1 MKQEYADKQAIREA
15 KQKQYDREHAVRLEN
30 MKAAEKRKEQRHKA
44 EMEKRAQEHAQKLK
58 QMQIDKE
65 EKDKNKK
72 IKQKNDSIKAC
83 TVEIGK
89 LDKLID
95 IDTKQ
100 LETEKKDYERSA
112 KQLEAKQLWIDN
124 FATFKQSE
132 LDKVSDE
139 LQLKAAKIR
148 FERDDEQ
155 IKSAIDKTGQVEE
168 NVGRFLILTHH
179 LLGAT
184 VATTAH
190 SNKLQAQIATFDELM
205 GRECSDKLSIE
216 QLFYQKNLSH
226 FTEILA
232 NCSAQYVT
240 VEQLKCED
248 DEEYDD
254 LLKIIQKGLVKQ
266 EKELAAITL
275 PAKDQQDEKDN
286 DDAKD
291 DEKEE
296 LVKDQPNKP
305 DVPLKGEELAIE
317 LLNEWDLMENW
328 DKMKERGWSKPKFWK
343 RLVKNDDELE
353 KCGIVGGFAAAFI
366 EEYEEWLEDNQP
378 VSSKKRKLLK
388 MQQKYPLI
396 AFKEIKILKEI
407 CFKPDT
413 WEIYQKEQTE
423 AVKEGLMLF
432 SPLLSDFFWAL
443 HKGCKQSQNILSYE
457 VTQSTEQQR
466 AIKMV
471 ENMAPSMIEYKEQ
484 EDTKENDNG
493 NEVKD
498 EGDALFDEIR
508 KEWKKG
514 SKCQIYS
521 QSKKKW
527 INGEIVKIT
536 KDGNDEWLDVKYGG
550 AAKQIG
556 RYSEEI
562 RPSMIGQDNNMKI
575 ALQCRSLATAAII
588 SIDVTDSM
596 MQRFE
601 VNIITLRALTV
612 ARGVEDC
619 CMQIIKSQ
627 STVRQSVLL
636 AQEIL
641 KLKPA
646 KMSKE
651 GKTLW
656 DAVDA
661 GIIRIYKNAI
671 AMDKA
676 AAQYFGFFLLFR
688 QAFQWFESNKDKSMM
703 TSLKNV
709 HSTCRSFGA
718 FRKEFDAKVNALCD
732 EALDCIKNCV
742 VTMVGADNFE
752 KAKASRERTLKQ
764 WLDKKAIYDRRALDL
779 DDEFEKMQLQK
790 INISSE
796 KARLEFVCSMRDGQ
810 IKGNMNDKKGY
821 VETKAVLDKMVI

>member
-1 MKQEYADKQAIREA
+1 MGMAELAVAQAAVPVVGQIMSMFTGAAEAREQTKREKIKANAEVAIAKENAAVERMKQQMADKQSIRDA
-15 KQKQYDREHAVRLEN
+15 KQRELDREHAVRLEN
-30 MKAAEKRKEQRHKA
+30 MRAAAKRQEQKHKA
-44 EMEKRAQEHAQKLK
+44 EMEKRAQEHAKKLK

-65 EKDKNKK
+65 EKDKAKK

-100 LETEKKDYERSA
+100 LEIEKKDYERSA

-155 IKSAIDKTGQVEE
+155 IRSAISKTGQVEE

-226 FTEILA
+226 FTEVLA

-254 LLKIIQKGLVKQ
+254 LLKIIQNGREKQ

-275 PAKDQQDEKDN
+275 PDIDQKDN
-286 DDAKD
+286 DDGD

-296 LVKDQPNKP
+296 LVVKDQPNKP
-305 DVPLKGEELAIE
+305 DVVLKGEELAIE

-353 KCGIVGGFAAAFI
+353 KCGFVGGFAAAFI

-388 MQQKYPLI
+388 MREKYSLI
-396 AFKEIKILKEI
+396 SFKEIKILKEI

-423 AVKEGLMLF
+423 AVKEGLMSF

-457 VTQSTEQQR
+457 VTQS
-466 AIKMV
+466 
-471 ENMAPSMIEYKEQ
+471 
-484 EDTKENDNG
+484 
-493 NEVKD
+493 
-498 EGDALFDEIR
+498 
-508 KEWKKG
+508 
-514 SKCQIYS
+514 
-521 QSKKKW
+521 
-527 INGEIVKIT
+527 
-536 KDGNDEWLDVKYGG
+536 
-550 AAKQIG
+550 
-556 RYSEEI
+556 
-562 RPSMIGQDNNMKI
+562 
-575 ALQCRSLATAAII
+575 
-588 SIDVTDSM
+588 
-596 MQRFE
+596 
-601 VNIITLRALTV
+601 
-612 ARGVEDC
+612 
-619 CMQIIKSQ
+619 
-627 STVRQSVLL
+627 
-636 AQEIL
+636 
-641 KLKPA
+641 
-646 KMSKE
+646 
-651 GKTLW
+651 
-656 DAVDA
+656 
-661 GIIRIYKNAI
+661 
-671 AMDKA
+671 
-676 AAQYFGFFLLFR
+676 
-688 QAFQWFESNKDKSMM
+688 
-703 TSLKNV
+703 
-709 HSTCRSFGA
+709 
-718 FRKEFDAKVNALCD
+718 
-732 EALDCIKNCV
+732 
-742 VTMVGADNFE
+742 
-752 KAKASRERTLKQ
+752 
-764 WLDKKAIYDRRALDL
+764 
-779 DDEFEKMQLQK
+779 
-790 INISSE
+790 
-796 KARLEFVCSMRDGQ
+796 
-810 IKGNMNDKKGY
+810 
-821 VETKAVLDKMVI
+821 